1 MPQSGQDAMRS
12 RFIASTCI
20 ASAPSLLK
28 RIGAAADSPADS
40 SPPPAADALPM
51 GKAKAAGRVPKPGDE
66 VLIVHGWKNRD
77 PLPGKVLRVIGQN
90 LIDVEMDDGRS
101 VFTITSSP
109 HDPLGKLPDHWFFP
123 E

>member
-1 MPQSGQDAMRS
+1 MSDETTTKPGMAEV
-12 RFIASTCI
+12 
-20 ASAPSLLK
+20 
-28 RIGAAADSPADS
+28 S